1 MGLEKVDLVQSKGQG
16 LRKQG
21 FLLFQK
27 RFHFVAFR
35 KLKMKVSFPFGP
47 LEWSV
52 FMLLASQALWRAR
65 AVLISLV
72 KTLWLKATQKSVRY
86 SPGVKSIFRYTRLLP
101 SLYTLSSIE
110 VSRTFSV
117 SEA

>member
-21 FLLFQK
+21 FLFFQE

-86 SPGVKSIFRYTRLLP
+86 SPGVKSIFRHTRLLP
-101 SLYTLSSIE
+101 SPYTLSSIE